1 MGLGVLEPK
10 DRTKEVP
17 GTVQLEGEDEATLQA
32 TANLKHGTG
41 RHKDVVLAPQPSNS
55 PNDPLNW
62 PHSKKLYVSYLLS
75 FGAALASG
83 ISQFLNPAATSMA
96 LSIGTSVTNMT
107 RSASLVVLFL
117 GIGAILSAPL
127 ARIYGKRPV
136 IFISTVLSI
145 ISYSL
150 ILARPKNTNYIYAGR
165 AFFGFFSAP
174 VEYLVS
180 SSVGDIF
187 FVHQRG
193 FHLALWHVSLSA
205 GNSIGQVIGA
215 QIVAHQNYI
224 WAYRYAVIVTSV
236 YALAFFFLVP
246 ESAYNR
252 SKKLEIDI
260 NDYSTTDD
268 DQASSAN
275 NSDEKKQAPAPLS
288 TVTGKEDEAA
298 NSDGGEAGLP
308 ASNELP
314 ETYLQSLRLFR
325 GRFSNESYIRS
336 IFSPFATLLLPGVA
350 WAAYCYAC
358 TVAFSIAT
366 SLSLSSIFGAA
377 PYNFS
382 TGAIGLTV
390 LSPFVGD
397 ILGNLVPGPITDW
410 LAVKLSRRNNGVYE
424 PEFRIILCI
433 PAFLANLAGY
443 WGFGLAIHN
452 KIHWFAPVFFFGLSA
467 FGGQVLSLVSN
478 AYLLDC
484 HRQYAR
490 DGYAV
495 VTLAKGVLTFA
506 AGFFI
511 HDWLVRSGPVQVF
524 FLIGMINSVGA
535 IWGLF
540 LYFYGKRLRL
550 KVHESKF
557 VNNAL
562 RWAGNK

>member
-10 DRTKEVP
+10 DRTKDVP
-17 GTVQLEGEDEATLQA
+17 GTVQLEGEDEITLQA

-41 RHKDVVLAPQPSNS
+41 RHTDVILAPQPSDS

-62 PHSKKLYVSYLLS
+62 SHAKKLKVSYLLS

-96 LSIGTSVTNMT
+96 LTIHASVTDMT
-107 RSASLVVLFL
+107 RSASLVVLCL
-117 GIGAILSAPL
+117 GIGAILTAPL

-136 IFISTVLSI
+136 IFICTVFSI

-150 ILARPKNTNYIYAGR
+150 ILARPASMKYIYAGR
-165 AFFGFFSAP
+165 AFFGLFSAP

-215 QIVAHQNYI
+215 QIVAHQSYI
-224 WAYRYAVIVTSV
+224 WAYRYAVIITAV
-236 YALAFFFLVP
+236 YAVAFFFFVP
-246 ESAYNR
+246 ETAFSR

-260 NDYSTTDD
+260 NDYS
-268 DQASSAN
+268 SSDGAQIGSSN
-275 NSDEKKQAPAPLS
+275 DEKQAPLPSS
-288 TVTGKEDEAA
+288 TVVGKQEETVSSNGSED
-298 NSDGGEAGLP
+298 AGVP
-308 ASNELP
+308 TSHNLP
-314 ETYLQSLRLFR
+314 ESYTQSLRLYR
-325 GRFSNESYIRS
+325 GRFSQESYIQS
-336 IFSPFATLLLPGVA
+336 IFSPFVTLLLPGVS

-397 ILGNLVPGPITDW
+397 IIGNLVPGPITDW
-410 LAVKLSRRNNGVYE
+410 LAVRLSRRNNGVYE

-443 WGFGLAIHN
+443 WGFGLAVHN
-452 KIHWFAPVFFFGLSA
+452 QIHWFAPVFFFGLSA

-511 HDWLVRSGPVQVF
+511 HNWLVKSGPVQVF

-550 KVHESKF
+550 RVHESTF
-557 VNNAL
+557 FNNAL

>member
-1 MGLGVLEPK
+1 MK
-10 DRTKEVP
+10 
-17 GTVQLEGEDEATLQA
+17 
-32 TANLKHGTG
+32 
-41 RHKDVVLAPQPSNS
+41 
-55 PNDPLNW
+55 
-62 PHSKKLYVSYLLS
+62 
-75 FGAALASG
+75 
-83 ISQFLNPAATSMA
+83 
-96 LSIGTSVTNMT
+96 
-107 RSASLVVLFL
+107 
-117 GIGAILSAPL
+117 
-127 ARIYGKRPV
+127 
-136 IFISTVLSI
+136 
-145 ISYSL
+145 
-150 ILARPKNTNYIYAGR
+150 YIYVGR
-165 AFFGFFSAP
+165 ALFGLFSAP
-174 VEYLVS
+174 TEYLVS

-193 FHLALWHVSLSA
+193 FHLALWHVSLSG
-205 GNSIGQVIGA
+205 GNSLGQVIA
-215 QIVAHQNYI
+215 SQIVAHQSYV
-224 WAYRYAVIVTSV
+224 WAYRYAVIVTAF
-236 YALAFFFLVP
+236 YAVVFFFLVP
-246 ESAYNR
+246 ETAYNR
-252 SKKLEIDI
+252 SKTLEIDI
-260 NDYSTTDD
+260 HDGND
-268 DQASSAN
+268 ASSSDGEQAHN
-275 NSDEKKQAPAPLS
+275 TDEKQIAPPSSTVINKQAGS
-288 TVTGKEDEAA
+288 
-298 NSDGGEAGLP
+298 SDDGESGRP
-308 ASNELP
+308 ASNEP
-314 ETYLQSLRLFR
+314 PAETYLHSLRLYH
-325 GRFSNESYIRS
+325 GRFSHESYLRS
-336 IFSPFATLLLPGVA
+336 LLSPFATLLLPGVA

-382 TGAIGLTV
+382 TGNIGLTV

-397 ILGNLVPGPITDW
+397 VLGNLVPGPVTDW
-410 LAVKLSRRNNGVYE
+410 LAVRLSRRNNGVYE
-424 PEFRIILCI
+424 PEFRILLCI

-443 WGFGLAIHN
+443 WGFGLAVHN

-484 HRQYAR
+484 HRQYAQ

-535 IWGLF
+535 LWGLF

-557 VNNAL
+557 VKNAL

>member
-10 DRTKEVP
+10 DRSKDVP
-17 GTVQLEGEDEATLQA
+17 GTVQLEGEDDVTIQA

-41 RHKDVVLAPQPSNS
+41 RHKDVVLAPQPSDS

-62 PHSKKLYVSYLLS
+62 SRSKKLYVSYLLS

-96 LSIGTSVTNMT
+96 KTIGTSVTNMT
-107 RSASLVVLFL
+107 RSASITTLCL
-117 GIGAILSAPL
+117 GIGAILSAPI

-136 IFISTVLSI
+136 LVVSTILSI

-150 ILARPKNTNYIYAGR
+150 ILAHPKNMNYIYAGR
-165 AFFGFFSAP
+165 AFFGLFSAP
-174 VEYLVS
+174 IEYLVS
-180 SSVGDIF
+180 SSVGDVF

-193 FHLALWHVSLSA
+193 FHLAIWHVSLSA

-215 QIVAHQNYI
+215 QIVAHQSYV
-224 WAYRYAVIVTSV
+224 WAYRYAVIITSV
-236 YALAFFFLVP
+236 YAVVLFFVVP
-246 ESAYNR
+246 ETAYNR
-252 SKKLEIDI
+252 SKRLEIDI
-260 NDYSTTDD
+260 NDDSSTDEESREKQTAVPSSAVVGK
-268 DQASSAN
+268 QEEAASS
-275 NSDEKKQAPAPLS
+275 D
-288 TVTGKEDEAA
+288 TGEE
-298 NSDGGEAGLP
+298 GGVP
-308 ASNELP
+308 ASTEQP
-314 ETYLQSLRLFR
+314 ETYVQSLRLYR
-325 GRFSNESYIRS
+325 GRFSHESYIRS

-350 WAAYCYAC
+350 WASYCYAC

-366 SLSLSSIFGAA
+366 SLSLSSIFGAT

-397 ILGNLVPGPITDW
+397 IIGNLVPGPITDW

-484 HRQYAR
+484 HRQYSR

-495 VTLAKGVLTFA
+495 VSFFKGVLTFA

-511 HDWLVRSGPVQVF
+511 HDWLVKSGPVQVF
-524 FLIGMINSVGA
+524 FLIGMINAVGGV
-535 IWGLF
+535 WGFF

-550 KVHESKF
+550 AVHESTF
-557 VNNAL
+557 VNNTL

>member
-1 MGLGVLEPK
+1 MGLGVLEPR
-10 DRTKEVP
+10 DRSKEVP
-17 GTVQLEGEDEATLQA
+17 GTVQLEGEDEATLRV

-41 RHKDVVLAPQPSNS
+41 RHADVVLAPQPSDS

-62 PHSKKLYVSYLLS
+62 SYNKKLYVSYLLS

-96 LSIGTSVTNMT
+96 KTIGASVTDMT
-107 RSASLVVLFL
+107 RSASLVVLCL

-136 IFISTVLSI
+136 IFLATVFSV
-145 ISYSL
+145 ISYSI
-150 ILARPKNTNYIYAGR
+150 ILARPGSMKYIYAGR
-165 AFFGFFSAP
+165 ALFGLFSAP

-205 GNSIGQVIGA
+205 GNSLGQVIA
-215 QIVAHQNYI
+215 SQIVAHQSYI

-236 YALAFFFLVP
+236 YAIVFFFLVP
-246 ESAYNR
+246 ETAYNR
-252 SKKLEIDI
+252 SKALEIDI
-260 NDYSTTDD
+260 DNDV
-268 DQASSAN
+268 SS
-275 NSDEKKQAPAPLS
+275 SDGEQVDEKQTAPVSS
-288 TVTGKEDEAA
+288 TVVNKQSAT
-298 NSDGGEAGLP
+298 SDDGESGRP
-308 ASNELP
+308 ASTSNDQP
-314 ETYLQSLRLFR
+314 ESYLQSLRLYR
-325 GRFSNESYIRS
+325 GRFSRESYIRS
-336 IFSPFATLLLPGVA
+336 LLSPFATLLLPGVA

-382 TGAIGLTV
+382 TGNIGLTV

-397 ILGNLVPGPITDW
+397 LLGNLVPGPVTDW

-443 WGFGLAIHN
+443 WGFGLAVHN

-484 HRQYAR
+484 HRQYAQ

-535 IWGLF
+535 LWGLF

-550 KVHESKF
+550 KVHESTF
-557 VNNAL
+557 VKNAL